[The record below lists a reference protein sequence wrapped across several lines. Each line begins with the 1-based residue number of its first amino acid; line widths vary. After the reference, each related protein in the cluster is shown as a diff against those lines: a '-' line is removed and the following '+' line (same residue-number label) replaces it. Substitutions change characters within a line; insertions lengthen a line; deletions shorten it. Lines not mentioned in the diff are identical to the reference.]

1 MFGEKQG
8 LQVVRERESD
18 DGEVGGQRKN
28 GEQRKKEM
36 KREHEPVIRHRR
48 LKKNF
53 KWKPKR
59 ETGKRMN

>member
-48 LKKNF
+48 LKKKF
-53 KWKPKR
+53 
-59 ETGKRMN
+59 